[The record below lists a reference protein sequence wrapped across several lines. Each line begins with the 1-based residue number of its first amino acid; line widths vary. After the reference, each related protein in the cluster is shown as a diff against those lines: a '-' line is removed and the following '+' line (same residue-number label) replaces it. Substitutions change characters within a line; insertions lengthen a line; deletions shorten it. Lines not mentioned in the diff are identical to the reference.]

1 MRKVRNLW
9 LDLRIGFGVSSII
22 INAKACVG
30 TILAA
35 RQAWPEPA
43 EVLIFATSASALSIP
58 WMSSQWHVQQCLS
71 QAIGLERV

>member
-1 MRKVRNLW
+1 M
-9 LDLRIGFGVSSII
+9 I

-43 EVLIFATSASALSIP
+43 EVPIFATSASALTIP
-58 WMSSQWHVQQCLS
+58 WMSSQWHVQQCLN
-71 QAIGLERV
+71 QAVGLEQI